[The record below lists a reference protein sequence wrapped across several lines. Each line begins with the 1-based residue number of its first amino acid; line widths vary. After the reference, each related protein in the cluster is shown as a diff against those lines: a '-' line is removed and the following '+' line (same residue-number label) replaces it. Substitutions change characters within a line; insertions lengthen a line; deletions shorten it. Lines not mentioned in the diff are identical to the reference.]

1 LQGCKRATTHDESEQ
16 LRAAAQV
23 PTLVEGDLRFLP

>member
-1 LQGCKRATTHDESEQ
+1 MQVAHQGEGLGEHQ

-23 PTLVEGDLRFLP
+23 PTLVEGDL